1 MKSASILF
9 AAALL
14 AACSDGPYL
23 TWEPESAAER
33 EMRESTER
41 LQATVGEGSL
51 FGAAAGAVL
60 GGLAGGAEGAFQG
73 AQLGRLGGAAA
84 GGYVRQLQADFTS
97 QEAVLDQVL
106 QDIARTNAELEVAIA
121 SMRALV
127 AERQAAIAAASG
139 DSAARAIARG
149 ERNAGELERAVAVA
163 SQQAE
168 FFGSARGLLISEGS
182 PGAAATLD
190 PQLALLAA
198 RIAAMREI
206 SAGLSNTL

>member
-1 MKSASILF
+1 MKSATVLL

-14 AACSDGPYL
+14 AACTDGAYL
-23 TWEPESAAER
+23 TWEPETAAER
-33 EMRESTER
+33 ELRESTER
-41 LQATVGEGSL
+41 LQSTVGEGSL

-84 GGYVRQLQADFTS
+84 GGYVRQLQAEFAS

-127 AERQAAIAAASG
+127 AERQAAIAAAGPES
-139 DSAARAIARG
+139 
-149 ERNAGELERAVAVA
+149 EPRAVARGQRNAFEMENAVTAA

-168 FFGSARGLLISEGS
+168 FFGSARGLLLSEGS
-182 PGAAATLD
+182 STAVLD
-190 PQLALLAA
+190 PQLALLAE
-198 RIAAMREI
+198 RIAAMRQI
-206 SAGLSNTL
+206 ASSLSGTL